1 MHPKDT
7 SSVPTPITKST
18 NLFPVVG
25 IGASAGGLEAF
36 KKLLKAIPEDSGMAY
51 VLVQHLDPKHDSIL
65 TELLQKVTPIPV
77 LEISDDIEV
86 KPNHI
91 YVIPSNK
98 MMIANDGILQLTPRD
113 ISKTKL
119 NLPIDLFFNSLAEV
133 HQDHAIGVVL
143 SGTGSDG
150 TVGLKSIKEN
160 GGITVAQNE
169 QTSAYYSMP
178 NSAIKANVVDFILS
192 PEDMHSK
199 IANAYKSIYGNKEL
213 EENQSNE
220 NDLIHSQIISLLRI
234 RKGTDFTYYK
244 QTTIRRRI
252 LRRMVINKNAKPS
265 SYLKYLKENKPEQ
278 DILYQDLL
286 IPVTS
291 FFRDE
296 NVFESLCDNVFPQ
309 LLQNNI
315 ENEPIRIWIA
325 GCSTG
330 QEAYS
335 MAICFKEFLGNT
347 PEKLQIFASDLSE
360 PAIAKARSGKYSKSE
375 VSMVSAERLATFF
388 KKSND
393 SYVIDKNI
401 RDMCVFAVHNFLKD
415 PPFGKMH
422 FISCR
427 NVLIYMEPYLQKKA
441 MTTFHYSLLPKGILL
456 LGKTETTGS
465 ASDLFISN
473 GKNDKLF
480 TRKDVSGRFMH
491 VASKRNEQN
500 LGLSNSNS
508 KPEII
513 NNDFQKTANDII
525 LKNYTPSGVIVNEAL
540 DIVDFRG
547 STSLYLEQLPG
558 KPTHNLLKMAKHGLA
573 FELRTILHKA
583 KKEQTTIT
591 KKDISLKFD
600 ATIHTIDIE
609 AIPLPN
615 TSEVYYL
622 ILFHKSN
629 TVSEQIIS
637 SKATSKA
644 KKEAKDLRIEQLE
657 YELKQTHEDMRSIT
671 EEQET
676 ANEELQTENEELLS
690 GSEELQSLNEEL
702 ETSKEELQST
712 NEELMV
718 VNQEIGNLN
727 EQITASRDYA
737 EAIVATLREPLLILD
752 KNLRVQKA
760 NTAFYKT
767 FLAKEKDTEGV
778 LIYDL
783 GNKQWNIP
791 ALRKLLE
798 KILPQK
804 STFKD
809 FEITNTF
816 SNIGERVLLL
826 NAREIN
832 KENDSQKLIL
842 LAIEDITEKKKQEEE
857 QNQVQKRF
865 QFIADA
871 MPQKVWTADA
881 QGKYNYFNKN
891 WLDYTGLTFEELR
904 DSGMKKIIHP
914 DDFENY
920 NKQWHYSIE
929 TGNIFEIADRFLNK
943 EGIYK
948 WHLSRGLSYKDPNG
962 KTIMWVGT
970 NTEIEEQIKEKEKL
984 EEAVAKRTLELEKT
998 NQKLEEKF
1006 IELEKMNNELQS
1018 FTYVSSHDLQEP
1030 LRKIQTFSSRI
1041 LETEYAVL
1049 SDKGKDY
1056 FQKMNNTA
1064 RRMQTLIEDLLA
1076 FSYANSNERKFENT
1090 SLNKIVEEVKN
1101 DLTEN
1106 INEKKATIETH
1117 QLGNATIIRF
1127 QFRQLIQNLLS
1138 NAIKFSV
1145 PETAP
1150 HIIIKSEVAKGSVLQ
1165 KKNPE
1170 LIVGQLSAS
1179 KNYCHISIEDNGI
1192 GFNPDYKNRIFG
1204 VFQRLH
1210 GDDQYAGT
1218 GIGLAIVKKIIDNH
1232 NGFITAS
1239 AEINKGAT
1247 FDIYIP
1253 VV

>member
-1 MHPKDT
+1 MHLKDT
-7 SSVPTPITKST
+7 TSVPTTIIKST

-25 IGASAGGLEAF
+25 IGASAGGLDAF
-36 KKLLKAIPEDSGMAY
+36 KKLLKVIPENSGMAY
-51 VLVQHLDPKHDSIL
+51 VLVQHLDPNHDSIL
-65 TELLQKVTPIPV
+65 TELLQKVTKIPV
-77 LEISDDIEV
+77 LEISDEIKVE
-86 KPNHI
+86 PNHI

-98 MMIANDGILQLTPRD
+98 MMVANDGVLHLTPRD
-113 ISKTKL
+113 TNKTKL

-133 HQDHAIGVVL
+133 HQNHAIGVIL

-150 TVGLKSIKEN
+150 TAGLKSIKEN

-169 QTSAYYSMP
+169 QTAAYYSMP
-178 NSAIKANVVDFILS
+178 DSAIKANVVDFILS
-192 PEDMHSK
+192 PEEMPLK
-199 IANAYKSIYGNKEL
+199 ILNVYKSIYGNEDT
-213 EENQSNE
+213 EENQSSKD
-220 NDLIHSQIISLLRI
+220 DLIYRQIISLLRI

-252 LRRMVINKNAKPS
+252 LRRMVLNKDATPAL
-265 SYLKYLKENKPEQ
+265 YLKYLKDNKPEQ

-291 FFRDE
+291 FFRDDKIFD
-296 NVFESLCDNVFPQ
+296 NLCETVFPY
-309 LLQNNI
+309 LIRNNT
-315 ENEPIRIWIA
+315 ENEPVRIWIA

-335 MAICFKEFLGNT
+335 IAICFKEFLGSN
-347 PEKLQIFASDLSE
+347 PEKVQIFASDLSE
-360 PAIAKARSGKYSKSE
+360 PAIAKARSGKYTKSE
-375 VSMVSAERLATFF
+375 VSNISADRLNTFF
-388 KKSND
+388 KNNND
-393 SYVIDKNI
+393 GYIINKNI

-465 ASDLFISN
+465 TSNLFIPN

-480 TRKDVSGRFMH
+480 TRKDVSGRFIH
-491 VASKRNEQN
+491 VASQRSEQN
-500 LGLSNSNS
+500 LGLSNINS

-525 LKNYTPSGVIVNEAL
+525 LKNHTPSGVIVNEAL

-547 STSLYLEQLPG
+547 STAMYLEQLPG

-583 KKEQTTIT
+583 KKEQTSII
-591 KKDISLKFD
+591 KKNISLKFSD
-600 ATIHTIDIE
+600 IIHSIDIE

-615 TSEVYYL
+615 TTEAYYL

-629 TVSEQIIS
+629 TLPEQAIDAKS
-637 SKATSKA
+637 ASKI
-644 KKEAKDLRIEQLE
+644 KKDGKDLRIEQLE

-671 EEQET
+671 EDQET
-676 ANEELQTENEELLS
+676 VNEELQRDNDELLS

-712 NEELMV
+712 NEELTV
-718 VNQEIGNLN
+718 VNQEIGSLN
-727 EQITASRDYA
+727 EQITESRDYA

-767 FLAKEKDTEGV
+767 FLVNEKDTEGV

-809 FEITNTF
+809 FEIIHTF
-816 SNIGERVLLL
+816 SNIGERVMLL
-826 NAREIN
+826 NAREIK
-832 KENDSQKLIL
+832 KEDDSQKLIL
-842 LAIEDITEKKKQEEE
+842 LAIEDITDKKKLEEE

-881 QGKYNYFNKN
+881 EGRYNYFNKN
-891 WLDYTGLTFEELR
+891 WLDYTGLTFETLKN
-904 DSGMKKIIHP
+904 SGLEKIIHP
-914 DDFENY
+914 EDFKNN
-920 NKQWHYSIE
+920 NKQWQYSID
-929 TGNIFEIADRFLNK
+929 TGNDFEIADRFLNK
-943 EGIYK
+943 DGVYK
-948 WHLSRGLSYKDPNG
+948 WHLSRGLSYKDKKG
-962 KTIMWVGT
+962 KIIMWVGT
-970 NTEIEEQIKEKEKL
+970 NTEIEEQVKEKEKL
-984 EEAVAKRTLELEKT
+984 EKAVAKRTLELQRS

-1006 IELEKMNNELQS
+1006 IELEKMNKELQS

-1076 FSYANSNERKFENT
+1076 FSHTNTSERKFEYT
-1090 SLNKIVEEVKN
+1090 SLNKIVEDVKN
-1101 DLTEN
+1101 DLTES
-1106 INEKKATIETH
+1106 ILEKEAIIETH
-1117 QLGNATIIRF
+1117 QLGDANINSF
-1127 QFRQLIQNLLS
+1127 QFRQVIQNLIS
-1138 NAIKFSV
+1138 NAIKFSL
-1145 PETAP
+1145 PETPP
-1150 HIIIKSEVAKGSVLQ
+1150 HIIIKSEVTKGSLLQ

-1170 LIVGQLSAS
+1170 LTIGQLSPS

-1192 GFNPDYKNRIFG
+1192 GFNPEYKNRIFG
-1204 VFQRLH
+1204 IFQRLH
-1210 GDDQYAGT
+1210 SNDQYTGT

-1239 AEINKGAT
+1239 GEINKGAT
-1247 FDIYIP
+1247 FNIYIP
-1253 VV
+1253 AF